1 VFETLEEMIPLFKV
15 FGVFAV
21 VVFMIRMK
29 VPLGISMITGAV
41 LVAFLFVRGTV
52 WESSI
57 WTGTTILEICWQK
70 ETGAFVL
77 LIAQVLAISM
87 VLEKSGQIGRLT
99 ESLRAFVTNRKL
111 ASATLPAIVGFLPM
125 PGGALFSAPMVQAAT
140 GDLILDEHKKVEVN
154 HWFRH
159 VWEYSWPLYP
169 GFIYTAALL
178 RLEVKQLLLMMFPL
192 SIMAISMGF
201 LFVMRGVKVS
211 EGAAA
216 PAAQRRRAV
225 GRFLFELSPFM
236 LIIALYL
243 IAGVPLLWSMFTA
256 LVYAIVMN
264 LARRNVK
271 LPRLLK
277 EVLTSTHYLNFIV
290 MAYGVMLF
298 GEMLQE
304 SGAVNQI
311 SLFFK
316 NSEIHP
322 LIIVTALPFIIG
334 FVAGIT
340 IVYCMTTFPLLIA
353 LSDVSRD
360 PIPYI
365 ILAFTA
371 GFMGTMLSPL
381 HACLVLS
388 SQYFKGSLGRVI
400 LRLALPAIGVLAM
413 GFALWALY
421 LHWRPF

>member
-1 VFETLEEMIPLFKV
+1 MFETLGEMIPLFKV

-41 LVAFLFVRGTV
+41 LVAFLFKRGP
-52 WESSI
+52 I
-57 WTGTTILEICWQK
+57 WTGRTVLEICWEK
-70 ETGAFVL
+70 DTGAFVL
-77 LIAQVLAISM
+77 LIAQVLALSM
-87 VLEKSGQIGRLT
+87 VLEKSGQISRLT

-111 ASATLPAIVGFLPM
+111 ASAILPAIVGFLPM

-159 VWEYSWPLYP
+159 IWEYSWPLYP
-169 GFIYTAALL
+169 GIIYTATLL
-178 RLEVKQLLLMMFPL
+178 RLEIKQLLLMMFPL
-192 SIMAISMGF
+192 SIMAIAMGF

-211 EGAAA
+211 EGAAP
-216 PAAQRRRAV
+216 PATGRRRAV

-243 IAGVPLLWSMFTA
+243 AAGVPLLWSMLAA
-256 LVYAIVMN
+256 LIYAVVMN
-264 LARRNVK
+264 LARGNVG

-277 EVLTSTHYLNFIV
+277 EILTSTHYLNFII
-290 MAYGVMLF
+290 MAYGVILF

-304 SGAVNQI
+304 SGAVKEI

-316 NSEIHP
+316 SSDFP
-322 LIIVTALPFIIG
+322 VLIVVTVLPFVIG

-340 IVYCMTTFPLLIA
+340 IVYCMTTFPLLLA
-353 LSDVSRD
+353 LPAVGAD

-365 ILAFTA
+365 VLAFTA

-388 SQYFKGSLGRVI
+388 SQYFKGSMGRVI
-400 LRLALPAIGVLAM
+400 LRLARPAIGVLAM
-413 GFALWALY
+413 GFALWLLY

>member
-1 VFETLEEMIPLFKV
+1 MLGEMIPLFKV

-21 VVFMIRMK
+21 VVFMIRAK
-29 VPLGISMITGAV
+29 VPLGISMISGAV
-41 LVAFLFVRGTV
+41 LVAFLFAKGPV
-52 WESSI
+52 
-57 WTGTTILEICWQK
+57 WTGKTILEICWQK
-70 ETGAFVL
+70 DTGAFVL
-77 LIAQVLAISM
+77 LIAQVLAVSM

-99 ESLRAFVTNRKL
+99 ESLRSFVTNRKL

-169 GFIYTAALL
+169 GIIYTAALL
-178 RLEVKQLLLMMFPL
+178 HLEVKQLLLMMFPL
-192 SIMAISMGF
+192 SIMAIAMGF

-216 PAAQRRRAV
+216 PASQRRRAV
-225 GRFLFELSPFM
+225 GRFIFELSPFV

-243 IAGVPLLWSMFTA
+243 AAGVPLLWSMLAA

-264 LARRNVK
+264 LARGYVK
-271 LPRLLK
+271 LPRLVK
-277 EVLTSTHYLNFIV
+277 EIATSTHYLNFIV
-290 MAYGVMLF
+290 MAYGVILF
-298 GEMLQE
+298 GEMLQQ
-304 SGAVNQI
+304 SGAVDQI

-316 NSEIHP
+316 NSGLHQ
-322 LIIVTALPFIIG
+322 LVVVTALPFVVG

-340 IVYCMTTFPLLIA
+340 IVYCMTTFPLLLA
-353 LSDVSRD
+353 LPAVGAN
-360 PIPYI
+360 PVPYI

-388 SQYFKGSLGRVI
+388 SQYFKGSMGRVI
-400 LRLALPAIGVLAM
+400 LRLARPAIGVLAM
-413 GFALWALY
+413 GFALWLLY

>member
-1 VFETLEEMIPLFKV
+1 MFETLGEMVPLFKV

-21 VVFMIRMK
+21 VVLLIRVK
-29 VPLGISMITGAV
+29 VPLGISMISGAV
-41 LVAFLFVRGTV
+41 LVAFLFAKGP
-52 WESSI
+52 I
-57 WTGTTILEICWQK
+57 WTGATILDICWQK
-70 ETGAFVL
+70 DTGAFVL
-77 LIAQVLAISM
+77 LIAQVLALSM

-140 GDLILDEHKKVEVN
+140 DDLILDEHKKVEVN

-169 GFIYTAALL
+169 GIIFTATLL

-192 SIMAISMGF
+192 SIMAIGMGF

-225 GRFLFELSPFM
+225 GRFLFELSPFA
-236 LIIALYL
+236 LIIGLYL
-243 IAGVPLLWSMFTA
+243 IASVPLLWSMFTA
-256 LVYAIVMN
+256 IVYAIVQN
-264 LARRNVK
+264 IVRGNVK
-271 LPRLLK
+271 LLRLLK
-277 EVLTSTHYLNFIV
+277 EIVTSTHYLNFVI
-290 MAYGVMLF
+290 MAYGVILF

-304 SGAVNQI
+304 SGAISQI

-316 NSEIHP
+316 NSNFP
-322 LIIVTALPFIIG
+322 VLIIVTTLPFILG

-340 IVYCMTTFPLLIA
+340 IVYCMTTFPLLLA
-353 LSDVSRD
+353 LPAVSAD
-360 PIPYI
+360 PIPYM

-400 LRLALPAIGVLAM
+400 LRLARPAIGVLAM

-421 LHWRPF
+421 MHWCPF